1 MDRHF
6 WQGSSMKKIPTFG
19 IYILLALLLLC
30 TLAFKKGDDSSGD
43 NVSYSDVF
51 YNKLMADES
60 ILGTT
65 DEIPLQYDEYTI
77 VEGDNTSFIAQNTG
91 ASLDTI
97 ISVNKIT
104 NAHLIQPGKTL
115 KIPNRNG
122 LLYTVAEDEDV
133 DSIAEKYEIPV
144 ETILRLNEITDR
156 SSIVEGVDLFLSGAR
171 YTLEER
177 IEMYGL
183 SFFTPL
189 YSYRVTSHYGYRRDP
204 FTGMRGSL
212 HSGVD
217 MAAPRGTS
225 VMAARGGT
233 VTFVGYSGGYG
244 LLVIIRH
251 DEEYSTYYAHLSSA
265 RVSSGQSVGMGTTI
279 GGVGS
284 TGRSTGDHLHFEIRR
299 FGTPVDPKW
308 YVSLKPY

>member
-1 MDRHF
+1 
-6 WQGSSMKKIPTFG
+6 MKVVSLLS
-19 IYILLALLLLC
+19 LLALIFWSSFTSVYGAEQDGLS
-30 TLAFKKGDDSSGD
+30 ASDS
-43 NVSYSDVF
+43 F
-51 YNKLMADES
+51 YKKLMSNES
-60 ILGTT
+60 IVVST
-65 DEIPLQYDEYTI
+65 DAIPLIYDNYII

-104 NAHLIQPGKTL
+104 NAHLIRPGKVL

-122 LLYTVAEDEDV
+122 LLYTVGEEEDV
-133 DSIAEKYEIPV
+133 ESIAEKYEIPV
-144 ETILRLNEITDR
+144 QTILRLNNID
-156 SSIVEGVDLFLSGAR
+156 EGSVIAEGTDLFLSGAR

-189 YSYRVTSHYGYRRDP
+189 YGYRLSSHFGYRSDP
-204 FTGMRGSL
+204 FTGARKL

-217 MAAPRGTS
+217 MAAGYGS
-225 VMAARGGT
+225 AVLAARGGV
-233 VTFVGYSGGYG
+233 VTFVGYAGGYG
-244 LLVIIRH
+244 LLVIIKH
-251 DEEYSTYYAHLSSA
+251 DEEYTSYYAHLSSA
-265 RVSSGQSVGMGTTI
+265 RVSVGQQVGMGQTI

-284 TGRSTGDHLHFEIRR
+284 TGRSTGNHLHFEIRR

-308 YVSLKPY
+308 YVSLQK